1 MRGPERGRTS
11 SRLGRVGDRGTPGTT
26 THSEGSAPAA
36 RRGSSDE
43 TKRANTVN
51 RIGAFEA
58 ARKRTPRICALLL
71 VCLALPAHL
80 AAQTPA
86 DRESVSR
93 VVELLFVS
101 AGEFGDEIPHSPGTW
116 SLVVARFAKG
126 DSREIA
132 IPAEAGEDYR
142 VIGATESFRTD
153 IDICIYGPGGN
164 PVDCDTLDDSVPVV
178 SFTAK
183 TEGTY
188 RAVMTAASVVGGG
201 TAFAGMVVLRELD
214 EGAERGGA
222 GK

>member
-1 MRGPERGRTS
+1 MSPIAASQPAREMR
-11 SRLGRVGDRGTPGTT
+11 RLQLFSV
-26 THSEGSAPAA
+26 
-36 RRGSSDE
+36 
-43 TKRANTVN
+43 
-51 RIGAFEA
+51 
-58 ARKRTPRICALLL
+58 LLA
-71 VCLALPAHL
+71 CLALPTHL
-80 AAQTPA
+80 AAQTVA

-132 IPAEAGEDYR
+132 IPAEAGEEYW
-142 VIGATESFRTD
+142 VMGTTESVRTD
-153 IDICIYGPGGN
+153 IDICIYGPAGDL
-164 PVDCDTLDDSVPVV
+164 VDCDDSVVNSNPIVI
-178 SFTAK
+178 FTAK

-214 EGAERGGA
+214 EGAERGGT